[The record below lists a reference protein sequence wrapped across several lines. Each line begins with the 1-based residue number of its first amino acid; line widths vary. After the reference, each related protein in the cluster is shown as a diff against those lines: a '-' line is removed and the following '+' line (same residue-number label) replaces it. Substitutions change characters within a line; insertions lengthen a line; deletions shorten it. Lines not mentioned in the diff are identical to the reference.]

1 MYVTYGLN
9 SSFVCI
15 CQVFI
20 CQVFICINLS
30 SAWMFAIC
38 GWFTENI
45 FIVTAPVPV
54 D

>member
-9 SSFVCI
+9 SSFVC
-15 CQVFI
+15 I